1 MRTFRAYLP
10 TDCIDF
16 SEVYQLPL
24 QEGHHLAKVLRLQEG
39 DLVEIFNGK
48 GQRYEA
54 KLVNVGK
61 HVSVRLLQQKPS
73 NTQSPL
79 ALQLMVSIGK
89 GDKMDWIIQKA
100 TELGVSKII
109 PLVTSRCEVRLPKE
123 RMAKKIEHWRE
134 ISVQACVQ
142 CGQDNLPEI
151 TDAYDLMQVLPLIE
165 QGEKWLLHPAE
176 NTLRLKDIL
185 LQSANIAAATLLIGP
200 EGGFDEKEVTLAIR
214 YGFRLA
220 SLGPR
225 ILRMESAAIA
235 SLALVQGLIGDL

>member
-10 TDCIDF
+10 VDCIDF
-16 SEVYQLPL
+16 SEDYQLSL
-24 QEGHHLAKVLRLQEG
+24 QEGHHLAKVLRLQAG

-54 KLVNVGK
+54 KLINVGK
-61 HVSVRLLQQKPS
+61 QVSVRIIQQKPS

-79 ALQLMVSIGK
+79 MLQLMISIGK
-89 GDKMDWIIQKA
+89 GDKMDWVIQKA

-109 PLVTSRCEVRLPKE
+109 PLITSRCEVRLPKD
-123 RMAKKIEHWRE
+123 RMAKKIDHWRE

-151 TDAYDLMQVLPLIE
+151 MDAYDLTQALPLIE

-176 NTLRLKDIL
+176 NALRLKDSL
-185 LQSANIAAATLLIGP
+185 LQSANATVATLLIGP
-200 EGGFDEKEVTLAIR
+200 EGGFDEKELALAIR

-235 SLALVQGLIGDL
+235 SLALVQGLMGDL